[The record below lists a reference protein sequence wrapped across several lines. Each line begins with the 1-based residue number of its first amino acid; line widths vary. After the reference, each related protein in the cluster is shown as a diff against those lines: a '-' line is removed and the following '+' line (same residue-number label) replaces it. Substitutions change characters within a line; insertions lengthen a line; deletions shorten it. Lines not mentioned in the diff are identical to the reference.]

1 MNHDMT
7 FCTGKSCPQK
17 DKCRRYME
25 QPIGDKYISRFVR
38 IPYDAKSKSCKYHIP
53 TLTTHGEKS

>member
-1 MNHDMT
+1 MNYDST
-7 FCTGKSCPQK
+7 FCTGGKCPLK
-17 DKCRRYME
+17 ETCARYME
-25 QPIGDKYISRFVR
+25 QPFHLKYVALFVR